1 MEFTLRPWEPGDLEN
16 LVRFA
21 NNFKI
26 AKNLTDKFPHPYT
39 LEDGKAFLAMASE
52 FNPPRIMAIV
62 AEEGAIGS
70 IGVFPQTDVH
80 RFNAEMGYWLAEPYW
95 SRGIMTRA
103 IRLMV
108 DYAFKTWEINR
119 IFARPYGTNLASQKI
134 LEKNGFKREAFF
146 EKTLV
151 KNGELLDELIYAIR
165 K

>member
-1 MEFTLRPWEPGDLEN
+1 
-16 LVRFA
+16 
-21 NNFKI
+21 
-26 AKNLTDKFPHPYT
+26 
-39 LEDGKAFLAMASE
+39 
-52 FNPPRIMAIV
+52 
-62 AEEGAIGS
+62 
-70 IGVFPQTDVH
+70 
-80 RFNAEMGYWLAEPYW
+80 
-95 SRGIMTRA
+95 MTRA